1 MGLGFINLKIWEFEN
16 LKMGGLLHSIF
27 KSSNSQI
34 PEFSNLQIPK
44 FSN

>member
-16 LKMGGLLHSIF
+16 LKMGGLLHFIF

-34 PEFSNLQIPK
+34 FKLIKSHSIRNK
-44 FSN
+44 